1 MIQERPKIKIE
12 LRPWDKM
19 LEASGWMLLLAFWL
33 YTFANYPQ
41 LPDTIPTHFNA
52 LGEADGFGDK
62 SSIYILPVVASIFF
76 FILTVLNRFP
86 YIFNYL
92 VTITEANALKQYT
105 MATRFMRYLKLA
117 LVFIFFLI
125 GLKTIQTASNTSN
138 SLGIWLLPFTAGII
152 FIPLIVFIIRSFKA
166 KNSLNE

>member
-19 LEASGWMLLLAFWL
+19 MEASGWMLLLAFWL

-62 SSIYILPVVASIFF
+62 SSIYMLPFLSSVFF
-76 FILTVLNRFP
+76 FVLTGLNFFP
-86 YIFNYL
+86 HVFNFP
-92 VTITEANALKQYT
+92 VAITEANALKQYT

-125 GLKTIQTASNTSN
+125 DFKTIRTATHESS
-138 SLGIWLLPFTAGII
+138 SLGFWFTPFTVSII

-166 KNSLNE
+166 K